1 MADINTEA
9 VSSLTNTLKALLP
22 PDADASTAPVLLV
35 VPLRVTPAGL
45 GGYVGPHV
53 DFPGD
58 VVARRVEALAK
69 VSVGARTLADLDARL
84 AALTGALLASEAG
97 ALRERGIL
105 RLTLEEV
112 GPQAADG
119 PPDQV
124 KRRELTLKVLY
135 EYLHVPEDTEGI
147 ILEIPINLA
156 AG

>member
-9 VSSLTNTLKALLP
+9 VSSLTNTLKSLLP
-22 PDADASTAPVLLV
+22 HEADASTAPVLLA

-53 DFPGD
+53 GPVGD
-58 VVARRVEALAK
+58 IVARRVEALVK
-69 VSVGARTLADLDARL
+69 VSIGAKTLTDLDARL
-84 AALTGALLASEAG
+84 TGVTGALLAAEG
-97 ALRERGIL
+97 GVLRERGVL
-105 RLTLEEV
+105 RVALEEL
-112 GPQAADG
+112 GPQPSDG

-124 KRRELTLKVLY
+124 KRRELTFKVLY
-135 EYLHVPEDTEGI
+135 EYLHAPEEDEGI